1 MSYEEYIAKQKK
13 IIDLSNKVIPAFEQK
28 FKPKSKSHP
37 NTNYTDSL
45 KVYEE
50 IRDKA
55 KKRLSIS
62 KEEYEKYY
70 DRLFKPKSGF
80 RNEEDEAIE
89 TLEGF
94 FKMHK
99 SNPLRESII
108 ELADL
113 V

>member
-13 IIDLSNKVIPAFEQK
+13 IIDLSKKVIPAFEQK
-28 FKPKSKSHP
+28 FKPKSKSQL

-45 KVYEE
+45 KIFEE
-50 IRDKA
+50 FRDKA
-55 KKRLSIS
+55 KKRVSIS

-70 DRLFKPKSGF
+70 DRVFKPRFGF

-94 FKMHK
+94 LKMHK
-99 SNPLRESII
+99 SNHLRESII

>member
-28 FKPKSKSHP
+28 FKPKGKSQP

-45 KVYEE
+45 KVYEG

-55 KKRLSIS
+55 KKRVSVG
-62 KEEYEKYY
+62 KEDYEKYY
-70 DRLFKPKSGF
+70 DRLFKAKPGF